1 MSKEEQ
7 HTKSLVR
14 EAIYEAAVHLDDQ
27 YWNAWIDQCA
37 EDFKYSVVTYSY
49 EDRKDLSYLI
59 LSHKELHP
67 YFDLL
72 PKHNSDHS
80 PLRRH
85 ASIYTVHV
93 SEDGKSADAVTSFLM
108 TQEMIDGISAPLYA
122 GENRLYLTGKYYD
135 KFRIDG
141 ESVKFTERVARV
153 YTRRFDKGT
162 HWVI

>member
-1 MSKEEQ
+1 MNVEEQ
-7 HTKSLVR
+7 HIKSLVR
-14 EAIYEAAVHLDDQ
+14 ETIYAAAMFLDDQ
-27 YWNAWIDQCA
+27 KWNDWIDQCD
-37 EDFKYSVVTYSY
+37 ESFHYSVVTYSH
-49 EDRKDLSYLI
+49 EVRKDLTYLLMSY
-59 LSHKELHP
+59 KEMHP

-85 ASIYTVHV
+85 ASIYTVEV
-93 SEDGKSADAVTSFLM
+93 SEDGKTAEAVTSFIM

-135 KFRIDG
+135 KFKIDG
-141 ESVKFTERVARV
+141 ESVKFTDRVARV

-162 HWVI
+162 HWVF